1 MKVTIYRKV
10 IAWEKEVHDITS
22 DSKESTLETAKELIS
37 MRDSSEMESFVW
49 SEVIDETKRY
59 HLDADDWEDISYEIS
74 IDNEMMYGG
83 GRFGGVDFDNRKN
96 RPSI

>member
-49 SEVIDETKRY
+49 F
-59 HLDADDWEDISYEIS
+59 HQ
-74 IDNEMMYGG
+74 
-83 GRFGGVDFDNRKN
+83 
-96 RPSI
+96 